1 MADVTMW
8 TGRIDFPA
16 DYAALKK
23 LSAGRTEV
31 ARPVME
37 LDDRSYLI
45 GFFKFPGSLCFLN
58 VFNVNY
64 ELQLQ
69 LKKNWKLVGLASCI
83 FSPWTNII
91 SI

>member
-31 ARPVME
+31 ARPGDGARRQVVSHWVFQISRIFVFSQCIQCE
-37 LDDRSYLI
+37 LWAAAATEKKLETRGI
-45 GFFKFPGSLCFLN
+45 GFL
-58 VFNVNY
+58 Y
-64 ELQLQ
+64 
-69 LKKNWKLVGLASCI
+69 